1 MTNANNRLFT
11 NYSEDTHDGV
21 YVLLVSFKKGFSGGY
36 CIMFAGLD
44 SEAFRV

>member
-1 MTNANNRLFT
+1 MR
-11 NYSEDTHDGV
+11 EC
-21 YVLLVSFKKGFSGGY
+21 VLLVSFKKGFSGGY